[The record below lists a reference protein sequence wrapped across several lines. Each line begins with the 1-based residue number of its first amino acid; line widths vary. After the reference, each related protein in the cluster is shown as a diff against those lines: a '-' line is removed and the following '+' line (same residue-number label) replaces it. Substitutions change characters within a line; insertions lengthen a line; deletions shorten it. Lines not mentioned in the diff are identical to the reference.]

1 MGAATA
7 EPQAPAAGADVSK
20 PAKLT
25 VSKAVDQWAETTLA
39 IQGLTILRNEAA
51 KVLLDAAERTGR
63 RTFRDRIAVVQ
74 TGGSLVLDQAKVRDY
89 LGSKLADFQVR
100 TRLGWSLKLLR

>member
-1 MGAATA
+1 MATDLTD
-7 EPQAPAAGADVSK
+7 APAAQPGLK

-25 VSKAVDQWAETTLA
+25 VAGAVEQWAECTVA

-51 KVLLDAAERTGR
+51 KVLLDSAERTGR
-63 RTFRDRIAVVQ
+63 RTFKDRIAVVQ

-89 LGSKLADFQVR
+89 LGARLADFQTK
-100 TRLGWSLKLLR
+100 TRLGWSLKLLK